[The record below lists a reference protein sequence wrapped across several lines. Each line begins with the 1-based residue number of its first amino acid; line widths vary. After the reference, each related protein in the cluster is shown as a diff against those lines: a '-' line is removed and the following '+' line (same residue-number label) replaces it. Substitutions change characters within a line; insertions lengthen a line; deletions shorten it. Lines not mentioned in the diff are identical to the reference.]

1 MNKTVAISFLKKG
14 YAINNGEYSF
24 NLDFDDNG
32 RVLVVYY
39 IGQHYHEMTLAEF
52 IDSSWLNNDNWS
64 IEQLKEVA

>member
-1 MNKTVAISFLKKG
+1 MNKTTAISFLKKG
-14 YAINNGEYSF
+14 YIINNGDYSF
-24 NLDFDDNG
+24 NLDFDDSG

-39 IGQHYHEMTLAEF
+39 IGQYYNEMTLAEF